1 MGKRRSRTRA
11 IVRRVGRGRSQVK
24 AKAIPEPIAALGP
37 AAPSSGAKKAASSAP
52 TKILFGADAGVGTA
66 LSQTGEIKIV
76 GGRFV
81 NTTVAGRQFTI
92 DTATNLR
99 EAKIENLTSQING
112 SRTDF
117 TVSSAYHAG
126 SLKVYLNGLRQI
138 AAGTGQNIT
147 EISTTVFRISEAPLS
162 GDLLVVDYLTGA

>member
-1 MGKRRSRTRA
+1 MGRRRSRTRA
-11 IVRRVGRGRSQVK
+11 IVKRVGRGRSQIK
-24 AKAIPEPIAALGP
+24 AKAMPELIAAGP
-37 AAPSSGAKKAASSAP
+37 SAGGKKAAASP
-52 TKILFGADAGVGTA
+52 TKILFGADTGIGTA
-66 LSQTGEIKIV
+66 LSQGGEIKIV

-81 NTTVAGRQFTI
+81 STSVAGRQFTI

-99 EAKIENLTSQING
+99 ESKIENLTSQING

-117 TVSSAYHAG
+117 TLSSAYHSS

-147 EISTTVFRISEAPLS
+147 EVSTTVFRIEEAPIS